1 MYSYLFEGKYSNVE
15 TSEIMDLSSFLD
27 PRFITDYIVNSEL
40 AIVKDRLIREGSD
53 IYKEITA
60 ESSESTKS
68 LESDKD
74 EDDDTV
80 TVTVSAKRRKL
91 SSWLKASRQTS
102 STEAVSLEEKV
113 KREIDAYEKLPRAD
127 VELDPLKWW
136 RVHASTYP
144 VLAMLAKK
152 YLCIPASSSASE
164 RVFSTSGNIVSK
176 KRSCLKPHK
185 VNMLVFLAHNL

>member
-1 MYSYLFEGKYSNVE
+1 
-15 TSEIMDLSSFLD
+15 MDISSFLD
-27 PRFITDYIVNSEL
+27 PRFITDYIINSDL
-40 AIVKDRLIREGSD
+40 GIVKDRLMREGSD
-53 IYKEITA
+53 IYKETTE
-60 ESSESTKS
+60 ESSRSTKS

-74 EDDDTV
+74 EDDDDAV
-80 TVTVSAKRRKL
+80 RLSVKQRKL

-102 STEAVSLEEKV
+102 STEAVTLEEKI
-113 KREIDAYEKLPRAD
+113 KREIDAYKKLPRAD

-136 RVHASTYP
+136 HVHAATYP

-164 RVFSTSGNIVSK
+164 RVFSISGNIVSK

>member
-1 MYSYLFEGKYSNVE
+1 M
-15 TSEIMDLSSFLD
+15 
-27 PRFITDYIVNSEL
+27 
-40 AIVKDRLIREGSD
+40 AIVKDRLIREGCD
-53 IYKEITA
+53 IYKETTA
-60 ESSESTKS
+60 KSSESTKS
-68 LESDKD
+68 LEGDKD
-74 EDDDTV
+74 EDDDDTV
-80 TVTVSAKRRKL
+80 RLSAKQRRL

-136 RVHASTYP
+136 RVHASTHP
-144 VLAMLAKK
+144 ILAMLVKK
-152 YLCIPASSSASE
+152 YLCIPASSSASQ

-176 KRSCLKPHK
+176 KWSRLKPHK